1 MIFQGHAVPCFL
13 AAQGGRRPS
22 RQVRPA
28 PWTERSDAETA
39 GCFNLQSVALSRRA
53 HEYMAVRL
61 CIEVRPWFPRD
72 FVPVQFADKLE
83 LLFPQIVYFV
93 WKQIYVIAQN
103 GYIFFINHN
112 RNIEIISTIINS
124 VQFSISV

>member
-1 MIFQGHAVPCFL
+1 
-13 AAQGGRRPS
+13 
-22 RQVRPA
+22 
-28 PWTERSDAETA
+28 
-39 GCFNLQSVALSRRA
+39 
-53 HEYMAVRL
+53 MAVRL

-72 FVPVQFADKLE
+72 FLPVQFADKWE

-93 WKQIYVIAQN
+93 WKQIYVIAQK